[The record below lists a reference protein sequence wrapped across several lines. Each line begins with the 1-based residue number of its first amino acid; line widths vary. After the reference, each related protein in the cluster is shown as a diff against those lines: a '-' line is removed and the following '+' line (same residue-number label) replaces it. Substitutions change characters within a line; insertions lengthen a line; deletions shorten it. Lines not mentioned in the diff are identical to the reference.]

1 MLNQTVLV
9 GRLVREP
16 EVIETENG
24 AKVSN
29 ISLAVPRSFKNAE
42 GEYETDFI
50 EVTLWNNIAQSTSEY
65 CKKGDLVGVKG
76 RIQTDSYEKDG
87 EKKFLMKVIA
97 DRVTF
102 LSSKSKSE
110 PEPAL

>member
-9 GRLVREP
+9 GRLVRKP

-29 ISLAVPRSFKNAE
+29 ISLAVQRSFKNVE

-65 CKKGDLVGVKG
+65 CKKGDLVGVSG
-76 RIQTDSYEKDG
+76 RLQVNEKKEIELIG
-87 EKKFLMKVIA
+87 EKI
-97 DRVTF
+97 TF
-102 LSSKSKSE
+102 LSSKKE
-110 PEPAL
+110 EMEK